1 MVLTMVNKNN
11 TSSYM
16 NEYKKNVI
24 KNSEY
29 TYRDALEVSAF
40 LIETGKF
47 KRFFKEIQIAD
58 LQKEL
63 EEMD

>member
-1 MVLTMVNKNN
+1 MVNKNN

-16 NEYKKNVI
+16 DEYKKNVI

-58 LQKEL
+58 LKKEL

>member
-1 MVLTMVNKNN
+1 MVIKNN

-16 NEYKKNVI
+16 DEYKKNVI

-29 TYRDALEVSAF
+29 TYRDALEVSDF

>member
-1 MVLTMVNKNN
+1 MVNKNN

-16 NEYKKNVI
+16 DEYKKNVI

-29 TYRDALEVSAF
+29 TYRDALEVPAF

>member
-1 MVLTMVNKNN
+1 MVNKNN

-16 NEYKKNVI
+16 DEYKKNVI
-24 KNSEY
+24 KKSEY

>member
-1 MVLTMVNKNN
+1 MVNKNN
-11 TSSYM
+11 ISSYM
-16 NEYKKNVI
+16 DEYKKNVI

>member
-16 NEYKKNVI
+16 DEYKKNVI

>member
-1 MVLTMVNKNN
+1 MVNKNN

-16 NEYKKNVI
+16 DEYKKNVI

-29 TYRDALEVSAF
+29 IYRDALEVSAF

>member
-1 MVLTMVNKNN
+1 MVNKNN

-16 NEYKKNVI
+16 DEYKKNVI

-47 KRFFKEIQIAD
+47 KRFFKEIQIAN
-58 LQKEL
+58 LKKEL

>member
-1 MVLTMVNKNN
+1 MD
-11 TSSYM
+11 
-16 NEYKKNVI
+16 EYKKNVI

>member
-1 MVLTMVNKNN
+1 MVNKNN

-16 NEYKKNVI
+16 DEYKKNVI

-29 TYRDALEVSAF
+29 TYRDAHEVSAF

>member
-1 MVLTMVNKNN
+1 MVNKNN
-11 TSSYM
+11 TPSYM
-16 NEYKKNVI
+16 DEYKKNVI

>member
-1 MVLTMVNKNN
+1 MVNKNN

-16 NEYKKNVI
+16 DEYKKNVI

-29 TYRDALEVSAF
+29 TYRDALEVSVF

>member
-1 MVLTMVNKNN
+1 MVNKNN

-16 NEYKKNVI
+16 DEYKKNVI

-40 LIETGKF
+40 LIETVKF

>member
-1 MVLTMVNKNN
+1 MVNKNN

-16 NEYKKNVI
+16 DEYKKNVI

-29 TYRDALEVSAF
+29 TYRDAIEVSAF

>member
-1 MVLTMVNKNN
+1 MVNKNN

-16 NEYKKNVI
+16 DEYKKNVI

>member
-1 MVLTMVNKNN
+1 MVNKNN

-16 NEYKKNVI
+16 DEYKKNVI
-24 KNSEY
+24 KNSGY